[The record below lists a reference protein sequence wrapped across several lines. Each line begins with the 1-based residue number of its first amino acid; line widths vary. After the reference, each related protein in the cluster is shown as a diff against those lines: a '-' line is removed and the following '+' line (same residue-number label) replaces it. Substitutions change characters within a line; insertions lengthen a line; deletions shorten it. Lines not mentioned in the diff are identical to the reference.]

1 MKISKIFIIK
11 LVFAAVGMTL
21 FGLALF
27 GAYI

>member
-11 LVFAAVGMTL
+11 LVFAAAGMTL

-27 GAYI
+27 GPYI